1 MNLPYAEKDGGPLS
15 GSEKCIPTARIRMI
29 SESTMGW
36 THAPGTEKE
45 DSRIALEVEL
55 RRQRR
60 QWRHSSSD
68 R

>member
-1 MNLPYAEKDGGPLS
+1 MNLSCAEKDGGPLS

-36 THAPGTEKE
+36 THSPGTEKE
-45 DSRIALEVEL
+45 NSRIALEVEL
-55 RRQRR
+55 RRQMR
-60 QWRHSSSD
+60 QWRQSSRD